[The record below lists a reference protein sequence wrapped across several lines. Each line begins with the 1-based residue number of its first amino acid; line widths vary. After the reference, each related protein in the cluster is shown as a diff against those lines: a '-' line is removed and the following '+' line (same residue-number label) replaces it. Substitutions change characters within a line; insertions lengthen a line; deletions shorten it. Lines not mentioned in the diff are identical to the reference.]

1 MIVRQKL
8 PVIANVCNGFIRLVP
23 MPELAKALWTPTDE
37 RIAQSRMNRFATRV
51 NKSADLHAWSVA
63 QPSEFWSEVWDECA
77 MVGTKGD
84 RTFVPNAAGSPIS
97 TGKFFPDAQLSV
109 VQNFL
114 QNCVNGNGASEA
126 LVAIDERGAR
136 RSCTWDALS
145 LRVAAIAGSL
155 AQLGVVA
162 GDRVVAWLPNSIEA
176 VEVMLGAAS
185 LGAVFSSASPDFG
198 ANGVTDRFG
207 QIEPKVLVAVDGYR
221 YNGKDFDCLERL
233 TEIRAGLPTLVAT
246 ILVSNVSVGEHSRD
260 GLIDYESFVSS
271 GMASPVAPRRF
282 GFDHPWYVLY
292 SSGTTGVPKC
302 IVHRTGGVLLQ
313 HMKEQQ
319 LHCDLGQDDR
329 VMYFTTTGWMM
340 WNWLVSVLASGAT
353 AVLFDGAP
361 TMPNTDRLFDIVDS
375 EKITLLGVSAKYIDS
390 VRKAGIEPR
399 TSHNLNS
406 LRTICSTGSPLSPE
420 GFDWVYTSVK
430 QDVHLSSISGGT
442 DLCACFV
449 GGDPTRPIYRGEIQG
464 PMLGMASD
472 AVSDLVSDENG
483 EHRSLID
490 QPGIAGELVCRQPFP
505 STPLGFWNDG
515 RDGAPDPMQPGPKYL
530 SAYFE
535 RIPGMWAQGDFASW
549 TQHQGMVIHG
559 RSDTTLNPGGVR
571 IGTAEITRVVEQHP
585 GVLESLVFGQE
596 IDNDVRI
603 VLLVRLAQG
612 VTLTDELIGD
622 IKSRIRVACTPRHV
636 PGLVVEVSDLPRT
649 RSNKLVELALADAVN
664 GRPVRNSEAIAN
676 PECIWQIVETLKSQR

>member
-1 MIVRQKL
+1 MS
-8 PVIANVCNGFIRLVP
+8 
-23 MPELAKALWTPTDE
+23 ELAKALWNPTDE
-37 RIAQSRMNRFATRV
+37 RIANSRMSRFAKKV
-51 NKSADLHAWSVA
+51 NKSADLHAWSIA
-63 QPSEFWSEVWDECA
+63 QPSEFWSQVWDDCG
-77 MVGTKGD
+77 VIGQKGD
-84 RTFVPNAAGSPIS
+84 RAFVPNSAGAPIS
-97 TGKFFPDAQLSV
+97 TAKFFPDAELSV
-109 VQNFL
+109 VENFL
-114 QNCVNGNGASEA
+114 RNSGTKQGGSEA
-126 LVAIDERGAR
+126 LIAIDESGS
-136 RSCTWDALS
+136 RSSRTWDELAV
-145 LRVAAIAGSL
+145 RVAAIASAL
-155 AQLGVVA
+155 RQLGVVA
-162 GDRVVAWLPNSIEA
+162 GDRVAAWLPNSLEA

-185 LGAVFSSASPDFG
+185 IGAVFSSASPDFG

-233 TEIRAGLPTLVAT
+233 TQIRAGLPTIVAT
-246 ILVSNVSVGEHSRD
+246 VLVSNVSVGEHSRD
-260 GLIDYESFVSS
+260 GLLDYEKFVSS
-271 GMASPVAPRRF
+271 GLTSPVAPQRF

-302 IVHRTGGVLLQ
+302 IVHRTGGVLIQ
-313 HMKEQQ
+313 HMKEHQ
-319 LHCDLGQDDR
+319 LHCDIGQDDR
-329 VMYFTTTGWMM
+329 IMYFTTTGWMM

-375 EKITLLGVSAKYIDS
+375 EHITLLGVSAKYIDS

-399 TSHNLNS
+399 TSHNLQS
-406 LRTICSTGSPLSPE
+406 LHTICSTGSPLSPE
-420 GFDWVYTSVK
+420 GFDWVYESVK
-430 QDVHLSSISGGT
+430 HDVHLSSISGGT

-472 AVSDLVSDENG
+472 AVDSNSI
-483 EHRSLID
+483 SLID
-490 QPGIAGELVCRQPFP
+490 QPGVAGELVCRQPFP

-515 RDGAPDPMQPGPKYL
+515 RVGAPDSMQPGPKYL

-549 TQHQGMVIHG
+549 TPNRGMVIHG

-585 GVLESLVFGQE
+585 DVLESLVFGQE

-603 VLLVRLAQG
+603 VLLVRLAKS
-612 VTLTDELIGD
+612 VTLTDQLIGD
-622 IKSRIRVACTPRHV
+622 IRSRIRVACTPRHV
-636 PGLVVEVSDLPRT
+636 PALVVEVTDLPRT

-676 PECIWQIVETLKSQR
+676 PECIWQIVELLKSQR

>member
-1 MIVRQKL
+1 MVVRLKL

-37 RIAQSRMNRFATRV
+37 RIAQSRMNQFATRV
-51 NKSADLHAWSVA
+51 NKSVDLHAWSVA

-77 MVGTKGD
+77 IVGTKGD
-84 RTFVPNAAGSPIS
+84 RAFVPNAAGSPIS
-97 TGKFFPDAQLSV
+97 TAKFFPDAQLSV
-109 VQNFL
+109 VENFL
-114 QNCVNGNGASEA
+114 RKSGTASGASEA

-136 RSCTWDALS
+136 RGRTWDELS

-155 AQLGVVA
+155 EQLGVVA

-198 ANGVTDRFG
+198 ANGVIDRFG

-233 TEIRAGLPTLVAT
+233 VQIRAGLPTLVAT
-246 ILVSNVSVGEHSRD
+246 ILVSNVSVSEHTRE
-260 GLIDYESFVSS
+260 GLLDYESFVSS
-271 GMASPVAPRRF
+271 GMSSPVAPQRF
-282 GFDHPWYVLY
+282 DFDHPWYVLY

-302 IVHRTGGVLLQ
+302 IVHRTGGVLIQ
-313 HMKEQQ
+313 HMKEHQ

-340 WNWLVSVLASGAT
+340 WNWLVSVLASGST

-361 TMPNTDRLFDIVDS
+361 TAPNTARLFDIVDS
-375 EKITLLGVSAKYIDS
+375 EKLTLLGVSAKYIDS

-399 TSHNLNS
+399 ASHNLQS
-406 LRTICSTGSPLSPE
+406 LHTICSTGSPLSPE

-430 QDVHLSSISGGT
+430 QDVHVSSISGGT

-449 GGDPTRPIYRGEIQG
+449 GGDPTRPVYRGEIQG

-472 AVSDLVSDENG
+472 AVDDKSK
-483 EHRSLID
+483 SLID
-490 QPGIAGELVCRQPFP
+490 QPGVAGELVCRQPFP

-515 RDGAPDPMQPGPKYL
+515 RDGAPDPMQPGRKYL
-530 SAYFE
+530 SAYFD

-549 TQHQGMVIHG
+549 TEHHGMVIHG

-585 GVLESLVFGQE
+585 VVLESLVFGQE

-603 VLLVRLAQG
+603 VLLVRLAAG
-612 VTLTDELIGD
+612 VTLNDELIAD
-622 IKSRIRVACTPRHV
+622 IKSRIRLACTPRHV

-676 PECIWQIVETLKSQR
+676 PECIWQIVELLKSQR

>member
-1 MIVRQKL
+1 MT
-8 PVIANVCNGFIRLVP
+8 
-23 MPELAKALWTPTDE
+23 ELAKALWTPTRE
-37 RIAQSRMNRFATRV
+37 RIAKSRMNRFAKKV
-51 NKSADLHAWSVA
+51 NKSVDLHAWSVA
-63 QPSEFWSEVWDECA
+63 QPSEFWSQVWDDCG
-77 MVGTKGD
+77 VIGHQGD
-84 RTFVPNAAGSPIS
+84 RAFIPNSAGAPIS
-97 TGKFFPDAQLSV
+97 TAKFFPDAQLSV
-109 VQNFL
+109 VENFL

-126 LVAIDERGAR
+126 LVAIDELGAR
-136 RSCTWDALS
+136 RSRSWDGLS

-155 AQLGVVA
+155 EQLGVVA

-176 VEVMLGAAS
+176 VEVMLGVAS

-198 ANGVTDRFG
+198 ANGVTDRFS

-221 YNGKDFDCLERL
+221 YNGKDFDCIERL
-233 TEIRAGLPTLVAT
+233 TQIRAGLPSLVAT
-246 ILVSNVSVGEHSRD
+246 IVVHNVSVGEHSRD
-260 GLIDYESFVSS
+260 GLLDYESFVSS
-271 GMASPVAPRRF
+271 GMTSPVTPRRF

-313 HMKEQQ
+313 HMKEHQ
-319 LHCDLGQDDR
+319 LHCNLGTGDR

-375 EKITLLGVSAKYIDS
+375 EEITLLGVSAKYIDS

-399 TSHNLNS
+399 TSHNLRS
-406 LRTICSTGSPLSPE
+406 LHTICSTGSPLSPE

-472 AVSDLVSDENG
+472 AVSDVVSDVSSDKDG
-483 EHRSLID
+483 KFQSLFD

-515 RDGAPDPMQPGPKYL
+515 RDGAPDPMHPGPKYL

-549 TQHQGMVIHG
+549 TQHHGIIIHG

-571 IGTAEITRVVEQHP
+571 IGTAEITRVVEQHA

-603 VLLVRLAQG
+603 VLLVRLAEG
-612 VTLTDELIGD
+612 VKLTDQLMSD

-636 PGLVVEVSDLPRT
+636 PGLVVQVQDLPRT

-676 PECIWQIVETLKSQR
+676 PECIWQIVETLKSLR

>member
-1 MIVRQKL
+1 
-8 PVIANVCNGFIRLVP
+8 
-23 MPELAKALWTPTDE
+23 MPELAKALWIPTDE
-37 RIAQSRMNRFATRV
+37 RIANSRMSRFAKRV
-51 NKSADLHAWSVA
+51 NRPADLYAWSIA
-63 QPSEFWSEVWDECA
+63 QPSEFWSQVWDECG
-77 MVGTKGD
+77 VIGQKGD
-84 RTFVPNAAGSPIS
+84 RTFVPNSVGAPIS
-97 TGKFFPDAQLSV
+97 AAKFFPDAQLSV
-109 VQNFL
+109 VENFL
-114 QNCVNGNGASEA
+114 RKSGTKHGVSEA
-126 LVAIDERGAR
+126 LVAIDESGSRKSR
-136 RSCTWDALS
+136 TWDELVVRA
-145 LRVAAIAGSL
+145 AAIASAL
-155 AQLGVVA
+155 TQLGVIA
-162 GDRVVAWLPNSIEA
+162 GDRVAAWLPNSLEA

-185 LGAVFSSASPDFG
+185 IGAVFSSASPDFG
-198 ANGVTDRFG
+198 ANGVIDRFG
-207 QIEPKVLVAVDGYR
+207 QIEPKVLVAVDRYR

-233 TEIRAGLPTLVAT
+233 TQIRAGMPTLVAT
-246 ILVSNVSVGEHSRD
+246 VLVSNVNVGEHSRD
-260 GLIDYESFVSS
+260 GLLDYESFVSS
-271 GMASPVAPRRF
+271 GMSSPVAPQRF

-302 IVHRTGGVLLQ
+302 IVHRTGGVLIQ
-313 HMKEQQ
+313 HMKEHQ
-319 LHCDLGQDDR
+319 LHCDLGEDDR

-390 VRKAGIEPR
+390 VRKAGVEPR
-399 TSHNLNS
+399 TSHS
-406 LRTICSTGSPLSPE
+406 LQSLHTICSTGSPLSPE
-420 GFDWVYTSVK
+420 GFDWVYESVK
-430 QDVHLSSISGGT
+430 HDVHLSSISGGT

-449 GGDPTRPIYRGEIQG
+449 GGDPTRPVYRGEIQG

-472 AVSDLVSDENG
+472 AVDENSS
-483 EHRSLID
+483 SLFD
-490 QPGIAGELVCRQPFP
+490 QPGVAGELVCRQPFP

-535 RIPGMWAQGDFASW
+535 RISGMWAQGDFASW
-549 TQHQGMVIHG
+549 TPNQGIVIHG

-585 GVLESLVFGQE
+585 SVLESLVFGQE

-603 VLLVRLAQG
+603 VLLVRLAEG
-612 VTLTDELIGD
+612 VTLTDQLIVD

-636 PGLVVEVSDLPRT
+636 PALVVEVSDLPRT
-649 RSNKLVELALADAVN
+649 RSNKLVELTLADAVN

-676 PECIWQIVETLKSQR
+676 PECIWQIVELLKSQR

>member
-1 MIVRQKL
+1 
-8 PVIANVCNGFIRLVP
+8 
-23 MPELAKALWTPTDE
+23 MPQLAKALWTPTVE
-37 RIAQSRMNRFATRV
+37 RIAKSRMNLFAKKV
-51 NKSADLHAWSVA
+51 NKTADLHAWSVA
-63 QPSEFWSEVWDECA
+63 QPSEFWSQVWDDCG
-77 MVGTKGD
+77 VIGHKGD
-84 RTFVPNAAGSPIS
+84 RVFIPNSAGTPIS
-97 TGKFFPDAQLSV
+97 TAKFFPDAQLSV

-114 QNCVNGNGASEA
+114 RKSGTAHGANEA
-126 LVAIDERGAR
+126 LVAIDESGSR
-136 RSCTWDALS
+136 RSRTWDELA
-145 LRVAAIAGSL
+145 LRVAAIASAL
-155 AQLGVVA
+155 RQHGVVA
-162 GDRVVAWLPNSIEA
+162 GDRVAVWLPNSLEA

-185 LGAVFSSASPDFG
+185 IGAVFSSASPDFG
-198 ANGVTDRFG
+198 VNGVTDRFG

-233 TEIRAGLPTLVAT
+233 AQIRTGLPTVVAT
-246 ILVSNVSVGEHSRD
+246 VLVKNLSVGEHNRD
-260 GLIDYESFVSS
+260 GLLDYEKFVSS
-271 GMASPVAPRRF
+271 GMSSPVAPQCF

-302 IVHRTGGVLLQ
+302 IVHRAGGVLIQ
-313 HMKEQQ
+313 HMKEHQ

-361 TMPNTDRLFDIVDS
+361 TTPNTARLFDIVDS

-399 TSHNLNS
+399 ASHS
-406 LRTICSTGSPLSPE
+406 LQSLHTICSTGSPLSPE
-420 GFDWVYTSVK
+420 GFDWVYASVK

-449 GGDPTRPIYRGEIQG
+449 GGDPTQPVYRGEIQG

-472 AVSDLVSDENG
+472 AVDDKSN
-483 EHRSLID
+483 SLID

-505 STPLGFWNDG
+505 STPIGFWNDG
-515 RDGAPDPMQPGPKYL
+515 RDGAPDPMHPGPKYL

-549 TQHQGMVIHG
+549 TQHQGIVIHG

-585 GVLESLVFGQE
+585 NVLESLVFGQE
-596 IDNDVRI
+596 QDNDVRI
-603 VLLVRLAQG
+603 VLLVRLIDGAM
-612 VTLTDELIGD
+612 LTDELVGD
-622 IKSRIRVACTPRHV
+622 IKSGIRVACTPRHV
-636 PGLVVEVSDLPRT
+636 PALVVQVSDLPRT
-649 RSNKLVELALADAVN
+649 RSNKLVELAVADAVN

-676 PECIWQIVETLKSQR
+676 PECIWQIVELLKSQR

>member
-1 MIVRQKL
+1 MS
-8 PVIANVCNGFIRLVP
+8 
-23 MPELAKALWTPTDE
+23 ELAKALWNPTDE
-37 RIAQSRMNRFATRV
+37 RIANSRMSRFAKKV
-51 NKSADLHAWSVA
+51 NKSADLHAWSIA
-63 QPSEFWSEVWDECA
+63 QPSEFWSQVWDDCG
-77 MVGTKGD
+77 VIGQKGD
-84 RTFVPNAAGSPIS
+84 RAFVPNSAGAPIS
-97 TGKFFPDAQLSV
+97 TAKFFPDAELSV
-109 VQNFL
+109 VENFL
-114 QNCVNGNGASEA
+114 RNSGTKQGGSEA
-126 LVAIDERGAR
+126 LIAIDESGS
-136 RSCTWDALS
+136 RSSRTWDELAV
-145 LRVAAIAGSL
+145 RVAAIASAL
-155 AQLGVVA
+155 RQLGVVA
-162 GDRVVAWLPNSIEA
+162 GDRVAAWLPNSLEA

-185 LGAVFSSASPDFG
+185 IGAVFSSASPDFG

-233 TEIRAGLPTLVAT
+233 TQIRAGLPTIVAT
-246 ILVSNVSVGEHSRD
+246 VLVSNVSVGEHSRD
-260 GLIDYESFVSS
+260 GLLDYEKFVSS
-271 GMASPVAPRRF
+271 GLTSPVAPQRF

-302 IVHRTGGVLLQ
+302 IVHRTGGVLIQ
-313 HMKEQQ
+313 HMKEHQ
-319 LHCDLGQDDR
+319 LHCDIGQDDR
-329 VMYFTTTGWMM
+329 IMYFTTTGWMM

-375 EKITLLGVSAKYIDS
+375 EHITLLGVSAKYIDS

-399 TSHNLNS
+399 TSHNLQS
-406 LRTICSTGSPLSPE
+406 LHTICSTGSPLSPE
-420 GFDWVYTSVK
+420 GFDWVYESVK
-430 QDVHLSSISGGT
+430 HDVHLSSISGGT

-472 AVSDLVSDENG
+472 AVDSNSISLV
-483 EHRSLID
+483 D
-490 QPGIAGELVCRQPFP
+490 QPGVAGELVCRQPFP

-515 RDGAPDPMQPGPKYL
+515 RVGAPDSMQPGPKYL

-549 TQHQGMVIHG
+549 TPNRGMVIHG

-585 GVLESLVFGQE
+585 DVLESLVFGQE

-603 VLLVRLAQG
+603 VLLVRLAKS
-612 VTLTDELIGD
+612 VTLTDQLIGD
-622 IKSRIRVACTPRHV
+622 IRSRIRVACTPRHV
-636 PGLVVEVSDLPRT
+636 PALVVEVTDLPRT

-676 PECIWQIVETLKSQR
+676 PECIWQIVELLKSQR

>member
-1 MIVRQKL
+1 LVARQKL
-8 PVIANVCNGFIRLVP
+8 LVIVNTYNDFIRLVP
-23 MPELAKALWTPTDE
+23 MSELAKALWNPTDE
-37 RIAQSRMNRFATRV
+37 RIANSRMSRFAKKV
-51 NKSADLHAWSVA
+51 NKSADLHAWSIA
-63 QPSEFWSEVWDECA
+63 QPSEFWSQVWDDCG
-77 MVGTKGD
+77 VIGQKGD
-84 RTFVPNAAGSPIS
+84 RAFVPNSAGAPIS
-97 TGKFFPDAQLSV
+97 TAKFFPDAELSV
-109 VQNFL
+109 VENFL
-114 QNCVNGNGASEA
+114 RNSGTKHGASEA
-126 LVAIDERGAR
+126 LVAIDESGSR
-136 RSCTWDALS
+136 RSRTWDDLAV
-145 LRVAAIAGSL
+145 RVAAIASAL
-155 AQLGVVA
+155 RQLGVVA
-162 GDRVVAWLPNSIEA
+162 GDRVAAWLPNSLEA

-185 LGAVFSSASPDFG
+185 IGAVFSSASPDFG

-207 QIEPKVLVAVDGYR
+207 QIEPKVLIAVDGYR
-221 YNGKDFDCLERL
+221 YNGKDFDCLDRL
-233 TEIRAGLPTLVAT
+233 TQIRAGLPTVVAT
-246 ILVSNVSVGEHSRD
+246 VLVSNVSVGGHSRD
-260 GLIDYESFVSS
+260 GLLDYEKFVSS
-271 GMASPVAPRRF
+271 GLSSPVAPQRF

-302 IVHRTGGVLLQ
+302 IVHRTGGVLIQ
-313 HMKEQQ
+313 HMKEHQ
-319 LHCDLGQDDR
+319 LHCDIGQDDR

-375 EKITLLGVSAKYIDS
+375 EHITLLGVSAKYIDS
-390 VRKAGIEPR
+390 VRKASIEPR
-399 TSHNLNS
+399 TSHNLQS
-406 LRTICSTGSPLSPE
+406 LHTICSTGSPLSPE
-420 GFDWVYTSVK
+420 GFDWVYASIK
-430 QDVHLSSISGGT
+430 HDVHLSSISGGT

-449 GGDPTRPIYRGEIQG
+449 GGDPTRPVYRGEIQG

-472 AVSDLVSDENG
+472 AVDSNSI
-483 EHRSLID
+483 SLID
-490 QPGIAGELVCRQPFP
+490 QPGVAGELVCRQPFP

-515 RDGAPDPMQPGPKYL
+515 KDGAPDPMQPGPKYL

-549 TQHQGMVIHG
+549 TPNRGMVIHG

-585 GVLESLVFGQE
+585 DVLESLVFGQE

-603 VLLVRLAQG
+603 VLLVRLAEG
-612 VTLTDELIGD
+612 VTLTDQLIGD

-636 PGLVVEVSDLPRT
+636 PALVVEVSDLPRT

-676 PECIWQIVETLKSQR
+676 PECIWQIVELLKSQR

>member
-1 MIVRQKL
+1 MT
-8 PVIANVCNGFIRLVP
+8 
-23 MPELAKALWTPTDE
+23 ELAKALWTPTDE
-37 RIAQSRMNRFATRV
+37 RIAQSRMNQFATRV
-51 NKSADLHAWSVA
+51 NKSADLYAWSVA
-63 QPSEFWSEVWDECA
+63 QPSEFWSEVWDECEV
-77 MVGTKGD
+77 VGNKGNQ
-84 RTFVPNAAGSPIS
+84 TYIPNAAGSPIS
-97 TGKFFPDAQLSV
+97 TARFFPDAQLSV

-114 QNCVNGNGASEA
+114 RKSGTEHGTGEA
-126 LVAIDERGAR
+126 LVAIDENGNRRG
-136 RSCTWDALS
+136 RSWDDLA

-155 AQLGVVA
+155 EQLGVVA
-162 GDRVVAWLPNSIEA
+162 GDRVAAWLPNSIEA

-198 ANGVTDRFG
+198 ANGVIDRFG

-233 TEIRAGLPTLVAT
+233 TQIRAGLPTLVAT
-246 ILVSNVSVGEHSRD
+246 VLVSNVRVGEHSRD
-260 GLIDYESFVSS
+260 GLLDYEAFVSS
-271 GMASPVAPRRF
+271 GMASPVAPQRF

-302 IVHRTGGVLLQ
+302 IVHRTGGVLIQ
-313 HMKEQQ
+313 HMKEHQ
-319 LHCDLGQDDR
+319 LHCDLGEDDR

-361 TMPNTDRLFDIVDS
+361 TAPNTARLFDIVDS

-399 TSHNLNS
+399 TSHNLQS
-406 LRTICSTGSPLSPE
+406 LHTICSTGSPLSPE
-420 GFDWVYTSVK
+420 GFDWVYASVK

-472 AVSDLVSDENG
+472 AVSDVLGDEDG
-483 EHRSLID
+483 QFQSLID

-515 RDGAPDPMQPGPKYL
+515 RDGAPNPMQPGPKYL

-603 VLLVRLAQG
+603 VLLVRLAEG
-612 VTLTDELIGD
+612 ITLTDQLTGD
-622 IKSRIRVACTPRHV
+622 IKSRIRMACTPRHV

-676 PECIWQIVETLKSQR
+676 PECIWQIVELLKSQR

>member
-1 MIVRQKL
+1 MS
-8 PVIANVCNGFIRLVP
+8 
-23 MPELAKALWTPTDE
+23 ELAKALWNPTDE
-37 RIAQSRMNRFATRV
+37 RIANSRMSRFAKKV
-51 NKSADLHAWSVA
+51 NKSADLHAWSIA
-63 QPSEFWSEVWDECA
+63 QPSEFWSQVWDDCG
-77 MVGTKGD
+77 VIGQKGD
-84 RTFVPNAAGSPIS
+84 REFVPNSAGAPIS
-97 TGKFFPDAQLSV
+97 TAKFFPDAELSV
-109 VQNFL
+109 VENFL
-114 QNCVNGNGASEA
+114 RNSGTKHGAREA
-126 LVAIDERGAR
+126 LVAIDESGSR
-136 RSCTWDALS
+136 RSRTWDELAV
-145 LRVAAIAGSL
+145 RVAAIASAL
-155 AQLGVVA
+155 RQLGVVA
-162 GDRVVAWLPNSIEA
+162 GDRVAAWLPNSLEA

-185 LGAVFSSASPDFG
+185 IGAVFSSASPDFG

-207 QIEPKVLVAVDGYR
+207 QIEPKVLIAVDGYR

-233 TEIRAGLPTLVAT
+233 TQIRAGLPTVVAT
-246 ILVSNVSVGEHSRD
+246 VLVSNVSVGEHSRD
-260 GLIDYESFVSS
+260 GLFDYEKFVSS
-271 GMASPVAPRRF
+271 GLSSPVAPQRF

-302 IVHRTGGVLLQ
+302 IVHRTGGVLIQ
-313 HMKEQQ
+313 HMKEHQ

-375 EKITLLGVSAKYIDS
+375 EKISLLGVSAKYIDS
-390 VRKAGIEPR
+390 VRKSGIEPR
-399 TSHNLNS
+399 VSHNLQS
-406 LRTICSTGSPLSPE
+406 LHAICSTGSPLSPE
-420 GFDWVYTSVK
+420 GFDWVYASVK
-430 QDVHLSSISGGT
+430 HDVHLSSISGGT

-449 GGDPTRPIYRGEIQG
+449 GGDPTRPVYRGEIQG

-472 AVSDLVSDENG
+472 AVDSNSI
-483 EHRSLID
+483 SLID
-490 QPGIAGELVCRQPFP
+490 QPGVAGELVCRQPFP

-515 RDGAPDPMQPGPKYL
+515 RVGAPDSMQPGPKYL

-549 TQHQGMVIHG
+549 TPNRGMVIHG

-585 GVLESLVFGQE
+585 DVLESLVFGQE

-603 VLLVRLAQG
+603 VLLVRLAEG
-612 VTLTDELIGD
+612 VILTDQLIGD

-636 PGLVVEVSDLPRT
+636 PALIVEVSDLPRT

-676 PECIWQIVETLKSQR
+676 PECIWQIVELLKSQR

>member
-1 MIVRQKL
+1 
-8 PVIANVCNGFIRLVP
+8 

-37 RIAQSRMNRFATRV
+37 RVAQSRMNQFAKKV
-51 NKSADLHAWSVA
+51 GKSDDLYAWSIA
-63 QPSEFWSEVWDECA
+63 QTGEFWSQVWDECG
-77 MVGTKGD
+77 VIGHKGD
-84 RTFVPNAAGSPIS
+84 RVFIPNNAAAPIS
-97 TGKFFPDAQLSV
+97 TARFFPDAQLSIV
-109 VQNFL
+109 ENFL
-114 QNCVNGNGASEA
+114 RKSGTSDGASEA
-126 LVAIDERGAR
+126 LVSIDENGFRKS
-136 RSCTWDALS
+136 RSWNELA
-145 LRVAAIAGSL
+145 LRVAAIASAL
-155 AQLGVVA
+155 RQLGVIP
-162 GDRVVAWLPNSIEA
+162 GDRVAAWLPNSIEA

-185 LGAVFSSASPDFG
+185 IGAVFSSASPDFG

-233 TEIRAGLPTLVAT
+233 VQIRDGLPTLAAT
-246 ILVSNVSVGEHSRD
+246 VLVSNVSVSEYTRE
-260 GLIDYESFVSS
+260 GLLDYESFVSS
-271 GMASPVAPRRF
+271 GMSSPVAPQRF
-282 GFDHPWYVLY
+282 DFDHPWYVLY

-302 IVHRTGGVLLQ
+302 IVHRTGGVLIQ
-313 HMKEQQ
+313 HMKEHQ
-319 LHCDLGQDDR
+319 LHCDLGEDDR

-340 WNWLVSVLASGAT
+340 WNWLVSVLASGST

-361 TMPNTDRLFDIVDS
+361 TAPNTARLFDIVDS

-399 TSHNLNS
+399 TSHNLQS
-406 LRTICSTGSPLSPE
+406 LCTICSTGSPLSPE

-449 GGDPTRPIYRGEIQG
+449 GGDPTRPVYRGEIQG

-472 AVSDLVSDENG
+472 AVSVLVSDEIG
-483 EHRSLID
+483 EHRSLVD
-490 QPGIAGELVCRQPFP
+490 QPGIAGELVCRQAFP

-515 RDGAPDPMQPGPKYL
+515 RDGAPDPMQPGHKYL

-549 TQHQGMVIHG
+549 TQHHGMVIHG

-585 GVLESLVFGQE
+585 VVLESLVFGQE

-603 VLLVRLAQG
+603 VLLVRLAEG
-612 VTLTDELIGD
+612 DTLTDELVND
-622 IKSRIRVACTPRHV
+622 IKSRIRAACTPRHV
-636 PGLVVEVSDLPRT
+636 PALVVQVSDLPRT

-676 PECIWQIVETLKSQR
+676 PECIWQIVELLKSQR